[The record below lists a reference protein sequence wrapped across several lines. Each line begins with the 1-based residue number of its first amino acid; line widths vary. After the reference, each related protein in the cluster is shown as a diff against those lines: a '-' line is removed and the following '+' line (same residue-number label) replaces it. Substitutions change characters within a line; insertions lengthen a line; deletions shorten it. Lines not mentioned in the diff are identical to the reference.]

1 MKTRIIVG
9 ALLASAPFIASADAQ
24 STHRVPAIQLAQTS
38 TTPAIPPAL
47 ANQPG
52 ATSIDTTPPPAVLT
66 PTPPPGAASAP
77 GQATAATPA
86 AASAPTAPMYPP
98 PPVNLRSNRNPPLS
112 ARERRSVALSNEWV
126 NTRAMPGRGDAGR
139 VVFTYGATLPSVV
152 CAPLF
157 VCAVELEAGETVNNI
172 DIGDMARWKITP
184 ASTGSGAS
192 AVTTVIIKPTDA
204 DLVTDLIITTDKRT
218 YVLKLISRQNDWMSR
233 ISFVYPEEQQ
243 AQWAAF
249 RQQQQQQVADNTL
262 PSGQNIENLDFN
274 FQITGDHP
282 SWTPL
287 RVYTDGRKTYIQM
300 PPSMDNTEAP
310 ALVALGDKGGWF
322 SGREKEI
329 VNYRLHGDT
338 FVVDKVLSR
347 AALITGVGSHQVM
360 VQIIHGGQS

>member
-24 STHRVPAIQLAQTS
+24 STYHVPAIQVAQAS
-38 TTPAIPPAL
+38 TTPTIPPAL

-52 ATSIDTTPPPAVLT
+52 ATSNPDTTPPVVLT
-66 PTPPPGAASAP
+66 PNAHPGASTP
-77 GQATAATPA
+77 DQTTAATPA
-86 AASAPTAPMYPP
+86 GASAPTAPMYPP
-98 PPVNLRSNRNPPLS
+98 PPVTLRSNRNPALS
-112 ARERRSVALSNEWV
+112 SRERRSVALSNEWA
-126 NTRAMPGRGDAGR
+126 NTRAMPGRGEAGR
-139 VVFTYGATLPSVV
+139 VVFTFGATLPSVV

-157 VCAVELEAGETVNNI
+157 VCAVELESGETVNNI

-184 ASTGSGAS
+184 ASTGSGAN
-192 AVTTVIIKPTDA
+192 ATTTVIIKPTDA

-218 YVLKLISRQNDWMSR
+218 YIIKLISRQNDWMSR

-249 RQQQQQQVADNTL
+249 RQKQQQQVDDNFL

-274 FQITGDHP
+274 FRITGDHP
-282 SWTPL
+282 SWTPM
-287 RVYTDGRKTYIQM
+287 RVYSDGRKTYIQM

-310 ALVALGDKGGWF
+310 ALVALGNQSGWF
-322 SGREKEI
+322 SEPTKEI

-338 FVVDKVLSR
+338 FVVDKVLNR

-360 VQIIHGGQS
+360 VQIIHGNQI